1 MRGLNARISQGAL
14 RPIRGI
20 DRRGTES
27 APDHANVAPM
37 RECTRIRGSLR
48 YSCQLADMN
57 ANPFSLRCGQACI
70 HLLSDGT
77 SYWDGGGTF
86 GLVPR
91 IRWMKLLPPD
101 ELNRV
106 PQELRCVLI
115 EADSKR
121 ILVDCGVGNK
131 PNDLIATQYDVR
143 RSNGTLID
151 DLARLGLRPADID
164 IVILTH
170 LHGDHSGWTT
180 VLSADTT
187 QAVGEAS
194 RDRVPIPTFT
204 NARYYV
210 QRREYEDATHPNE
223 RTRNTYFAENFVP
236 LMQHGVLTLLDGEA
250 QITPSVRVVPTPGHT
265 AGHQSV
271 IIEPHSGGAASPPVF
286 LIGDMAPFM
295 IHFER
300 LPWVTAY
307 DVLPMVTIET
317 KRRWQQWAFERRAV
331 LVSCHDTRQP
341 VGRLVR
347 NDKGLFSV
355 VPLEAGGA
363 PE

>member
-1 MRGLNARISQGAL
+1 MPIDANTITLSCGSAR
-14 RPIRGI
+14 
-20 DRRGTES
+20 
-27 APDHANVAPM
+27 
-37 RECTRIRGSLR
+37 
-48 YSCQLADMN
+48 
-57 ANPFSLRCGQACI
+57 I

-91 IRWMKLLPPD
+91 ARWTKLLPPD

-115 EADSKR
+115 EADGKR
-121 ILVDCGVGNK
+121 ILVDCGVGDK
-131 PNDLIATQYDVR
+131 PNELIATQYDVR
-143 RSNGTLID
+143 RPRGTLIA
-151 DLARLGLRPADID
+151 DLARCGIRPEQID
-164 IVILTH
+164 IVIFTH
-170 LHGDHSGWTT
+170 LHGDHSGWATM
-180 VLSADTT
+180 LPDADNATP
-187 QAVGEAS
+187 A
-194 RDRVPIPTFT
+194 PTFV

-210 QRREYEDATHPNE
+210 QHQEYQDATHPNE

-250 QITPSVRVVPTPGHT
+250 RITPSVRVVPTPGHT

-271 IIEPHSGGAASPPVF
+271 IVESTSAGASSAPAF
-286 LIGDMAPFM
+286 LIGDIAPFM

-307 DVLPMVTIET
+307 DVLPMMTIET
-317 KRRWQQWAFERRAV
+317 KRRWQRWAFENDAV
-331 LVSCHDTRQP
+331 LISCHDTRQP

-347 NDKGLFSV
+347 NDRGLFSV
-355 VPLEAGGA
+355 APLADGGTA
-363 PE
+363 E